1 MNLRERINEYK
12 DFPKKGILFRDF
24 SPMLKDHSAMSVVV
38 EEFKK
43 NYHPKDVD
51 VFVGI
56 ESRGFILASILA
68 QKYNK
73 GMVLL
78 RKAGKLPGKT
88 VKTSYTIEY
97 GKAVLEI
104 QKTALNAG
112 ERVVICDDLLATGG
126 TAQAAVQLIVCL
138 RVAILAATFDAQLP
152 GRYTKFQFSFV
163 HQFFHQVEQSCG
175 PKICRHRIVDPLN
188 GLSKFILVGTFIQQQ
203 G

>member
-1 MNLRERINEYK
+1 MNFQLLEKISSVLSSQNNYYSLFLSHSMNLRERINEYQ

-24 SPMLKDHSAMSVVV
+24 SPMLKDPSAMSVVV
-38 EEFKK
+38 EEFEK

-104 QKTALNAG
+104 QKTALNPG

-126 TAQAAVQLIVCL
+126 TAKAAAELIEKMKGKVTGFAFIIEL
-138 RVAILAATFDAQLP
+138 M
-152 GRYTKFQFSFV
+152 
-163 HQFFHQVEQSCG
+163 E
-175 PKICRHRIVDPLN
+175 LN
-188 GLSKFILVGTFIQQQ
+188 GMEKIAGYRTVSLVKY
-203 G
+203 

>member
-1 MNLRERINEYK
+1 VNFQLLEKISSILSSQNNYYSLFLSHSMNLRERINEYQ

-24 SPMLKDHSAMSVVV
+24 SPMLKDPSAMSVVV
-38 EEFKK
+38 EEFEK

-104 QKTALNAG
+104 QKTALNPG

-126 TAQAAVQLIVCL
+126 TAKAAAELIEKMKGKVTGFAFIIEL
-138 RVAILAATFDAQLP
+138 M
-152 GRYTKFQFSFV
+152 
-163 HQFFHQVEQSCG
+163 E
-175 PKICRHRIVDPLN
+175 LN
-188 GLSKFILVGTFIQQQ
+188 GMEKIAGYRTVSLVKY
-203 G
+203 

>member
-1 MNLRERINEYK
+1 
-12 DFPKKGILFRDF
+12 
-24 SPMLKDHSAMSVVV
+24 MLKDPSAMSFVV
-38 EEFKK
+38 EEFEK
-43 NYHPKDVD
+43 NYNPKNVD

-88 VKTSYTIEY
+88 MKTSYTIEY

-126 TAQAAVQLIVCL
+126 TAEAAAKL
-138 RVAILAATFDAQLP
+138 
-152 GRYTKFQFSFV
+152 
-163 HQFFHQVEQSCG
+163 VEKMKAKVTG
-175 PKICRHRIVDPLN
+175 FAFIIELMELN
-188 GLSKFILVGTFIQQQ
+188 GMEKIATYNTISLVKY
-203 G
+203 

>member
-88 VKTSYTIEY
+88 VKASYTIEY

-104 QKTALNAG
+104 QKTALNPG

-126 TAQAAVQLIVCL
+126 TAKAAAEL
-138 RVAILAATFDAQLP
+138 
-152 GRYTKFQFSFV
+152 
-163 HQFFHQVEQSCG
+163 VEKMKG
-175 PKICRHRIVDPLN
+175 KVTGFAFIIELTELN
-188 GLSKFILVGTFIQQQ
+188 GIEKIAGYRTVSLVKY
-203 G
+203 

>member
-1 MNLRERINEYK
+1 MNFQLLEKISSILSSQNNYYSLFLSHSMNLRERINEYQ

-24 SPMLKDHSAMSVVV
+24 SPMLKDPSAMSVVV
-38 EEFKK
+38 EEFEK

-104 QKTALNAG
+104 QKTALNPG

-126 TAQAAVQLIVCL
+126 TAKAAAELIEKMKGKVTGFAFIIEL
-138 RVAILAATFDAQLP
+138 M
-152 GRYTKFQFSFV
+152 
-163 HQFFHQVEQSCG
+163 E
-175 PKICRHRIVDPLN
+175 LN
-188 GLSKFILVGTFIQQQ
+188 GMEKIASYRTVSLVKY
-203 G
+203 